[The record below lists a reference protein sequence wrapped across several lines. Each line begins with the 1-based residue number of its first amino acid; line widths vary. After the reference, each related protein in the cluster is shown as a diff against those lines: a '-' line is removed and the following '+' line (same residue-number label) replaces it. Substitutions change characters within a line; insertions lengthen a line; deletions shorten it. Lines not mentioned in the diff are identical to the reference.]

1 MTMRARHP
9 SPIHELHT
17 SMAYQF
23 QPVPASE
30 QRREGSTW
38 QGGRHTPYPLSSIEH
53 ASMDLVLNA
62 WLGRMTG
69 YVSPAALLTAWQDWS
84 THLLLSP
91 DKQMELGMLAAS
103 NAQRWLQYGASAAF
117 VGVSNASGNG
127 NGDGGFHPPAEPL
140 QPLAQDKRFADPAWH
155 AWPWNLLSQ
164 GFLLTQ
170 QWWHHA
176 TGGVR
181 GVSPHH
187 TDVVTFVARQL
198 LDSVAP
204 SNFIASNPVAQQL
217 TLSSGGRNLVHGAV
231 RAAADLRNALAGT
244 GPPVA
249 YRPGRDVA
257 LTPGKVV
264 MANHLVELLRYDA
277 ATPAVHAVPLLIV
290 PAWIMKYYILD
301 LSPQN
306 SLVRYLVEH
315 GHTVY
320 MISWKN
326 PDADDRDLS
335 LEDYRRLGVMAA
347 LDAIVTQTGA
357 PQVNAC
363 GYCLGGTLLAIA
375 AAAMARDGDR
385 RLASMTLLAGQVDF
399 TEPGELSLFVDNSEV
414 SFLEATMWQQGYLDT
429 RQMAGAFQLL
439 RSNDLVWSRRLR
451 HYLLDLP
458 DKDNDLASWNADAT
472 RMPYRMH
479 ADYLR
484 KLFLKNSLAS
494 ARYMVDGRPVALTD
508 IEVPIFAVG
517 TLTDH
522 VAPWRSV
529 YKIVPLTDVEVTFLL
544 TSGGHNAGVVSP
556 PGTPGRSYQIAVQPH
571 DAAYVDPDAWQ
582 AGTAQHSGSWWPAW
596 EDWLARRAGPQVAPP
611 PPVIGLAPAPGTY
624 VLAS

>member
-1 MTMRARHP
+1 
-9 SPIHELHT
+9 
-17 SMAYQF
+17 MAF
-23 QPVPASE
+23 QPQAVPPSE

-38 QGGRHTPYPLSSIEH
+38 QGGQHTPYPEASIEH
-53 ASMDLVLNA
+53 ASADLVLNA

-69 YVSPAALLTAWQDWS
+69 HVSPAALALAWQDWGS
-84 THLLLSP
+84 HLLLSP
-91 DKQMELGMLAAS
+91 DKQMELGELAVS
-103 NAQRWLQYGASAAF
+103 NMQRWLRYGTSAVLAH
-117 VGVSNASGNG
+117 GNRS
-127 NGDGGFHPPAEPL
+127 PAEPL

-155 AWPWNLLSQ
+155 SWPWNLLSQ

-170 QWWHHA
+170 QWWHRA
-176 TGGVR
+176 TSGVR

-187 TDVVTFVARQL
+187 TDVVTFMTRQL

-204 SNFIASNPVAQQL
+204 SNFLATNPVVQQA
-217 TLSSGGRNLVHGAV
+217 TAASKGRNLMHGAL
-231 RAAADLRNALAGT
+231 RAATDVRNVLAGIS
-244 GPPVA
+244 PPVTF
-249 YRPGRDVA
+249 RPGHEVA
-257 LTPGKVV
+257 VTPGQVV
-264 MANHLVELLRYDA
+264 MANRLVELLRYDPV
-277 ATPAVHAVPLLIV
+277 TPAVHETPLLIV

-326 PDADDRDLS
+326 PGAEDRELS

-347 LDAIVTQTGA
+347 IDTMVQQTGA
-357 PQVNAC
+357 PKVNGC

-375 AAAMARDGDR
+375 AAAMARDGDE

-399 TEPGELSLFVDNSEV
+399 TEPGEVSLFVDNSEV

-429 RQMAGAFQLL
+429 RQMAGTFQLL
-439 RSNDLVWSRRLR
+439 RSNDLIWSRRLR

-458 DKDNDLASWNADAT
+458 DRDNDLASWNADAT

-484 KLFLKNSLAS
+484 KLFLKNGLAS
-494 ARYMVDGRPVALTD
+494 ARYIVDGKPVSLTD
-508 IEVPIFAVG
+508 IHIPIFAVG

-529 YKIVPLTDVEVTFLL
+529 YKVVPLTDTEVTFLL

-556 PGTPGRSYQIAVQPH
+556 PGTAGRSYQMVTHAP
-571 DAAYVDPDAWQ
+571 DASYVDPETWQ
-582 AGTAQHSGSWWPAW
+582 RTAREHAGSWWPAW
-596 EDWLARRAGPQVAPP
+596 EGWLAQRAGQPVPPP
-611 PPVIGLAPAPGTY
+611 PPVVGLGPAPGSY
-624 VLAS
+624 VLQP

>member
-1 MTMRARHP
+1 MIDQAWHIP
-9 SPIHELHT
+9 
-17 SMAYQF
+17 F
-23 QPVPASE
+23 SE

-38 QGGRHTPYPLSSIEH
+38 QGGRHTVYPDASVEH
-53 ASMDLVLNA
+53 ASADLVLNA
-62 WLGRMTG
+62 WLGRFTANI
-69 YVSPAALLTAWQDWS
+69 SPAALGGAWQDWAS
-84 THLLLSP
+84 HLLLSP
-91 DKQMELGMLAAS
+91 DKQIELGMLAFA
-103 NAQRWLQYGASAAF
+103 NAQRWLQYTAGAGAGVRDISEGSA
-117 VGVSNASGNG
+117 
-127 NGDGGFHPPAEPL
+127 AEPL

-155 AWPWNLLSQ
+155 TWPYNLLSQ

-176 TGGVR
+176 TSGVR

-187 TDVVTFVARQL
+187 TDVVTFVARQML
-198 LDSVAP
+198 GCVAP
-204 SNFIASNPVAQQL
+204 SNFLATNPAAQQA
-217 TLSSGGRNLVHGAV
+217 TVASGGQNLLHGAL
-231 RAAADLRNALAGT
+231 RAATDVRNVLAGIS
-244 GPPVA
+244 PPVA
-249 YRPGRDVA
+249 FRPGRDVA
-257 LTPGKVV
+257 ITPGTVV
-264 MANHLVELLRYDA
+264 LANRLIELLRYDP
-277 ATPAVHAVPLLIV
+277 ATTMVHETPLLVV

-306 SLVRYLVEH
+306 SLVRYLVER

-326 PDADDRDLS
+326 PGSGERDLS

-347 LDAIVTQTGA
+347 LDAIVEQTGA
-357 PQVNAC
+357 RKVNAC

-375 AAAMARDGDR
+375 AAAMARDGDE

-414 SFLEATMWQQGYLDT
+414 SFLEAIMWQQGYLDT

-439 RSNDLVWSRRLR
+439 RSNDLIWSRRLR

-458 DKDNDLASWNADAT
+458 ERDNDLASWNADAT

-479 ADYLR
+479 SDYLR
-484 KLFLKNSLAS
+484 KLFLNNSLATS
-494 ARYMVDGRPVALTD
+494 RYQAEGRPVSMTD
-508 IEVPIFAVG
+508 IHVPIFAVG

-529 YKIVPLTDVEVTFLL
+529 YKILPLTDTEVTFLL

-556 PGTPGRSYQIAVQPH
+556 PATPSRSYQVATHAH
-571 DAAYVDPDAWQ
+571 DAPYVDPDIWQ
-582 AGTAQHSGSWWPAW
+582 REAEQHQGSWWPAW
-596 EDWLARRAGPQVAPP
+596 EAWLAASAGLMTSPP
-611 PPVIGLAPAPGTY
+611 AVSGLAPAPGNY
-624 VLAS
+624 VLEP

>member
-1 MTMRARHP
+1 
-9 SPIHELHT
+9 
-17 SMAYQF
+17 MAYQF
-23 QPVPASE
+23 QAVPASE

-38 QGGRHTPYPLSSIEH
+38 QGGRHTPYPESSIEH

-62 WLGRMTG
+62 WLGRLTG

-103 NAQRWLQYGASAAF
+103 NTQRWLQYGASAAF
-117 VGVSNASGNG
+117 AGVRNANGNG
-127 NGDGGFHPPAEPL
+127 NGGGGFQPPAEPL

-155 AWPWNLLSQ
+155 AWPWNVLSQ

-198 LDSVAP
+198 LDAVAP

-217 TLSSGGRNLVHGAV
+217 TLASGGRNLVHGAV
-231 RAAADLRNALAGT
+231 RAAVDLRNALAGT

-264 MANHLVELLRYDA
+264 MANRLIELLRYDP

-320 MISWKN
+320 MEE
-326 PDADDRDLS
+326 PGRRRPRPGA
-335 LEDYRRLGVMAA
+335 RRLSPSG
-347 LDAIVTQTGA
+347 
-357 PQVNAC
+357 
-363 GYCLGGTLLAIA
+363 
-375 AAAMARDGDR
+375 RDG
-385 RLASMTLLAGQVDF
+385 G
-399 TEPGELSLFVDNSEV
+399 
-414 SFLEATMWQQGYLDT
+414 
-429 RQMAGAFQLL
+429 
-439 RSNDLVWSRRLR
+439 
-451 HYLLDLP
+451 
-458 DKDNDLASWNADAT
+458 
-472 RMPYRMH
+472 
-479 ADYLR
+479 
-484 KLFLKNSLAS
+484 
-494 ARYMVDGRPVALTD
+494 
-508 IEVPIFAVG
+508 
-517 TLTDH
+517 
-522 VAPWRSV
+522 
-529 YKIVPLTDVEVTFLL
+529 
-544 TSGGHNAGVVSP
+544 
-556 PGTPGRSYQIAVQPH
+556 
-571 DAAYVDPDAWQ
+571 
-582 AGTAQHSGSWWPAW
+582 
-596 EDWLARRAGPQVAPP
+596 ARRHRRPDRCAASECLRLLFGRHAAGDRGGRHGA
-611 PPVIGLAPAPGTY
+611 
-624 VLAS
+624 